1 MEDLA
6 QFYSGKRVLV
16 TGSHGF
22 KGSWLVVALKHFGAE
37 VFGFGVP
44 NASSAQ
50 LNSAVQ
56 TAFPEVRQKEGD
68 IRNQELFLATLE
80 DCKPELIFHLAA
92 EPLVSNGYAFPKTVF
107 DINVMGLVN
116 VLECCR
122 HAAELRSIVNVTTD
136 KVYVNSETELA
147 FCETERLGGDDPYS
161 ASKAC
166 AEIVTHSYY
175 ESFFR
180 HEGKGVATARAGNV
194 IGAGDYSQ
202 NRLVPD
208 MVRAIEMDQKFM
220 VRNPEAIRPWQH
232 VFDPLIGYLMLG
244 MRLYDQPSVYSSA
257 YNFGP
262 DNKQVLPV
270 SSILEIVQQEGIA
283 KFEVEQVTNHLSEK
297 KILMLDSHKAK
308 SLLGWENSA
317 NLAGDLKNIFAGY
330 GMIAGGLDI
339 VSFGIKELND
349 KLRGK

>member
-1 MEDLA
+1 
-6 QFYSGKRVLV
+6 
-16 TGSHGF
+16 
-22 KGSWLVVALKHFGAE
+22 
-37 VFGFGVP
+37 
-44 NASSAQ
+44 
-50 LNSAVQ
+50 
-56 TAFPEVRQKEGD
+56 
-68 IRNQELFLATLE
+68 
-80 DCKPELIFHLAA
+80 
-92 EPLVSNGYAFPKTVF
+92 
-107 DINVMGLVN
+107 
-116 VLECCR
+116 
-122 HAAELRSIVNVTTD
+122 
-136 KVYVNSETELA
+136 
-147 FCETERLGGDDPYS
+147 
-161 ASKAC
+161 
-166 AEIVTHSYY
+166 
-175 ESFFR
+175 
-180 HEGKGVATARAGNV
+180 
-194 IGAGDYSQ
+194 
-202 NRLVPD
+202 
-208 MVRAIEMDQKFM
+208 
-220 VRNPEAIRPWQH
+220 
-232 VFDPLIGYLMLG
+232 MLG